1 MSLFGKIFGE
11 KNKKPQVT
19 TQGALQDIASMEDM
33 LIKKQEFISKQ
44 IEESIATARKHAT
57 TNKRLALK
65 ALKEKKVYE
74 KNFEQIEGILN
85 TIHHQKSSL
94 ENASLHS
101 EVFGVLT
108 STSAALKN
116 INKGMDVDKVH
127 DIMEDIAESQEV
139 TNEITQAISNPSG
152 LLNDIDE
159 DELLKELEEMQE
171 EDINEKL
178 LDVGTIPTSSVTDKL
193 PDAPKD
199 KPKAKA
205 KTKEDDD
212 MAELEAWASS

>member
-11 KNKKPQVT
+11 KTKKPEMT
-19 TQGALQDIASMEDM
+19 TPEALQNIANMEEM
-33 LIKKQEFISKQ
+33 LIKKQEFLGKK
-44 IEESIATARKHAT
+44 IEESIATAKKHAT
-57 TNKRLALK
+57 TNKRAALK
-65 ALKEKKVYE
+65 ALKEKKIHE
-74 KNFEQIEGILN
+74 KKLEEIEGILN

-101 EVFGVLT
+101 E
-108 STSAALKN
+108 
-116 INKGMDVDKVH
+116 VH

-152 LLNDIDE
+152 LQNDIDE
-159 DELLKELEEMQE
+159 DELLKELEDIQE
-171 EDINEKL
+171 EEINEKL
-178 LDVGTIPTSSVTDKL
+178 LDVGTIPASSVTDKL

>member
-11 KNKKPQVT
+11 KNKKPEMT
-19 TQGALQDIASMEDM
+19 TPEALQKIANMEEM
-33 LIKKQEFISKQ
+33 LIKKQEFLGKK
-44 IEESIATARKHAT
+44 IEESIATAKKHAT
-57 TNKRLALK
+57 TNKRAALK
-65 ALKEKKVYE
+65 ALKEKKIHE
-74 KNFEQIEGILN
+74 KKLEEIEGILN

-116 INKGMDVDKVH
+116 INKGMDVH

-152 LLNDIDE
+152 LQNDIDE
-159 DELLKELEEMQE
+159 DELLKELEDIQE
-171 EDINEKL
+171 EEINEKL
-178 LDVGTIPTSSVTDKL
+178 LDVGTIPASSVTDKL

>member
-11 KNKKPQVT
+11 KNKKPEMT
-19 TQGALQDIASMEDM
+19 TPEALQKIANMEEM
-33 LIKKQEFISKQ
+33 LIKKQEFLGKK
-44 IEESIATARKHAT
+44 IEESIATAKKHAT
-57 TNKRLALK
+57 TNKRAALK
-65 ALKEKKVYE
+65 ALKEKKFHE
-74 KNFEQIEGILN
+74 KKLEEIEGILN

-101 EVFGVLT
+101 E
-108 STSAALKN
+108 
-116 INKGMDVDKVH
+116 VH

-139 TNEITQAISNPSG
+139 TNEITQAISNPAG
-152 LLNDIDE
+152 LQNDIDD
-159 DELLKELEEMQE
+159 DELLKELEDIQE
-171 EDINEKL
+171 EEINEKL
-178 LDVGTIPTSSVTDKL
+178 LDVGTIPASSVTDKL